1 MNELDQQFHDAL
13 VNVLLCVADEKLFL
27 GHRNSD
33 WTGIAPILEADIAFS
48 SLAQDDIAHASAF
61 YELISK
67 ITGQDSDQIAYG
79 RTENEYRCADIVT
92 KSDEFN
98 WASAIAR
105 QFYCNIYEYHRL
117 QRLRAPRIEVTLK
130 AP

>member
-1 MNELDQQFHDAL
+1 MSELDRQFHDSL

-61 YELISK
+61 YELIST

-92 KSDEFN
+92 KSDEFQLG
-98 WASAIAR
+98 I
-105 QFYCNIYEYHRL
+105 CNCSPILL
-117 QRLRAPRIEVTLK
+117 QCLRIPPTATAQQRNVD
-130 AP
+130 AAC